1 MKKRLFGILL
11 TAIMALSMLPA
22 LAFAEDSGEAAPACI
37 CETACTAEE
46 MNADC
51 PVCGAEGA
59 LPENCGKYVKP
70 AEDAVTPPEDGKEEP
85 PECTC
90 ETACT
95 VEAMNKGCPVCGAEG
110 ALPENCGKYVK
121 PADEAVTPPEDGKEE
136 PPVCTCETA
145 CTAESMNASCPVCG
159 AEGASA
165 ENCAKYVKP
174 GVQTQPEGEPVMLND
189 EGETVIQLT
198 QSNISNYMSSG
209 LTDGSYQLGENVT
222 VESGSLEVKGTATL
236 DLNGFT
242 LTIREPQAQQVY
254 YYDNQGKQQAE
265 PSPIGILV
273 YGGYMVEAVSQ
284 TLTLTDS
291 KGGGKL
297 DVQGADAIGIYVG
310 RGCTLNIEGGT
321 ITNSG
326 SVSSVGVQA
335 VLGTVNMTGGSIKNQ
350 AYGVLLHGSNMTIAD
365 NAEISDCGNLE
376 TDNYQTGGVLALSGY
391 PGDIGGYTASTITM
405 TGGTISNCM
414 SPSAGGGVF
423 LQAGST
429 FDMSGGTITGCKAGA
444 ASVGVSGGG
453 GVYVGGTFNM
463 SGSASITNCEATGS
477 SSGGGVLV
485 GGTFNMSGSAKITG
499 CTAAA
504 AGGGVYVSGD
514 ASGLTAFTM
523 SGSAKITS
531 CTAVGGCGGGV
542 YLGQCS
548 FTMEGS
554 ASITNCTATEIGG
567 NVKDGDC
574 IMIEYDQSVTLK
586 IDDNVTINGQISQF
600 VGDTER
606 IDGLGTETFPYQIG
620 TAAGLKWF
628 RDKVNGSNGQ
638 TQNTGACAV
647 LTADIDLENEEWTP
661 IGIASDYDNTKA
673 YSGIFDGGGHTVSGL
688 AVSSDQEYVGL
699 FGYTSDA
706 TIRNLTVSGS
716 VTGTNGSAK
725 VGGIVGYAYR
735 STVENCGNLCTVSG
749 KYAAG
754 IVGHAYNTTISAC
767 YNAGEIIGGND
778 AGGLV
783 GWFKGSTGKFYDCY
797 NVGSVR
803 GVSGY
808 AGGIVG
814 NAGVCMAYN
823 CYNAGAVIGGEAY
836 SIGYGTD
843 VENSYYLK
851 GTPKDASDRTVEKSA
866 EDFADGTV
874 LEKLKIRT
882 DSGDYPLP
890 SDPWADRCQY
900 VDAAGKTLPV
910 FKWQGA
916 THTHSSGGWQSDE
929 TDHWKKCDVCNA
941 VFDKAAHSGGTA
953 TCKEKAKCAVCGQ
966 PYGELGAHSWGEVA
980 YYWVETT
987 TPYDFTCTAK
997 RVCQN
1002 DENHV
1007 ETETVDATY
1016 DVVREPT
1023 CLVEGQRYYTA
1034 SFKNDW
1040 AVGGSELDVTIP
1052 ALGHDW
1058 GEWTSNGDGT
1068 HTRVCKRD
1076 ESHTETVN
1084 CSGGTATCT
1093 EKATCTDCGGKY
1105 GEKDPDNH
1113 TGKKEWTITKTKH
1126 EQKWSCCGEITV
1138 AKESHSFGKWVVTKK
1153 ATSKQEGEKTRT
1165 CEVCDYVEKATIQAT
1180 GAPAKTGDDSR
1191 IGMWAGI
1198 LCVSLAGIIALAIL
1212 YGKKHKK

>member
-85 PECTC
+85 P
-90 ETACT
+90 
-95 VEAMNKGCPVCGAEG
+95 
-110 ALPENCGKYVK
+110 
-121 PADEAVTPPEDGKEE
+121 
-136 PPVCTCETA
+136 VCTCETA

-174 GVQTQPEGEPVMLND
+174 DVQTQPEGEPVMLND
-189 EGETVIQLT
+189 GVTEVSTAEELENALSGSANIKLMNDITMNGVLDIDRSVMLDLNNCKLNAEYIRIGYNASSNVEFAAKGGTIDVQVNNTAAGIIRDGTFSGIVSNQNLISGGTFRGKVANCNYVSFGQINFTEARITGGDFYGEVTNGPVNEGNGSGTIIGGSFYGKVTNTGFSMITGGDFYDEVVSNAQRYLWEGIPYGCITGGTFYGGLTDNSTGDTVQT
-198 QSNISNYMSSG
+198 WTVTYMSS
-209 LTDGSYQLGENVT
+209 DSVYARQV
-222 VESGSLEVKGTATL
+222 VRSGS
-236 DLNGFT
+236 T
-242 LTIREPQAQQVY
+242 LTAPKAPTKTNRTFIEWRKGDTAWDFETRVTS
-254 YYDNQGKQQAE
+254 D
-265 PSPIGILV
+265 I
-273 YGGYMVEAVSQ
+273 
-284 TLTLTDS
+284 TLTAAWDTSLLPGSGTSEDPYRIS
-291 KGGGKL
+291 T
-297 DVQGADAIGIYVG
+297 ADHLKRFRDAV
-310 RGCTLNIEGGT
+310 
-321 ITNSG
+321 NSG
-326 SVSSVGVQA
+326 EYGAHA
-335 VLGTVNMTGGSIKNQ
+335 VL
-350 AYGVLLHGSNMTIAD
+350 D
-365 NAEISDCGNLE
+365 N
-376 TDNYQTGGVLALSGY
+376 
-391 PGDIGGYTASTITM
+391 
-405 TGGTISNCM
+405 
-414 SPSAGGGVF
+414 
-423 LQAGST
+423 
-429 FDMSGGTITGCKAGA
+429 
-444 ASVGVSGGG
+444 
-453 GVYVGGTFNM
+453 
-463 SGSASITNCEATGS
+463 
-477 SSGGGVLV
+477 
-485 GGTFNMSGSAKITG
+485 
-499 CTAAA
+499 
-504 AGGGVYVSGD
+504 
-514 ASGLTAFTM
+514 
-523 SGSAKITS
+523 
-531 CTAVGGCGGGV
+531 
-542 YLGQCS
+542 
-548 FTMEGS
+548 
-554 ASITNCTATEIGG
+554 
-567 NVKDGDC
+567 
-574 IMIEYDQSVTLK
+574 
-586 IDDNVTINGQISQF
+586 
-600 VGDTER
+600 
-606 IDGLGTETFPYQIG
+606 
-620 TAAGLKWF
+620 
-628 RDKVNGSNGQ
+628 
-638 TQNTGACAV
+638 
-647 LTADIDLENEEWTP
+647 DIDLGSEAWTP
-661 IGIASDYDNTKA
+661 IMPNAISTEDTVFGYC
-673 YSGIFDGGGHTVSGL
+673 GIFDGGGHTVSGL

-851 GTPKDASDRTVEKSA
+851 GTPKDYNDRTEVKSA

-929 TDHWKKCDVCNA
+929 ADHWKKCDVCNA

-1052 ALGHDW
+1052 ALDHDW

-1076 ESHTETVN
+1076 DTHTETVN

-1165 CEVCDYVEKATIQAT
+1165 CEVCDYVEKATIPAT
-1180 GAPAKTGDDSR
+1180 GAPAKTGDESR

>member
-1 MKKRLFGILL
+1 
-11 TAIMALSMLPA
+11 
-22 LAFAEDSGEAAPACI
+22 
-37 CETACTAEE
+37 
-46 MNADC
+46 
-51 PVCGAEGA
+51 
-59 LPENCGKYVKP
+59 
-70 AEDAVTPPEDGKEEP
+70 
-85 PECTC
+85 
-90 ETACT
+90 
-95 VEAMNKGCPVCGAEG
+95 
-110 ALPENCGKYVK
+110 
-121 PADEAVTPPEDGKEE
+121 DGKEE

-174 GVQTQPEGEPVMLND
+174 DVQTQPEGEPVTLND

-673 YSGIFDGGGHTVSGL
+673 YSGIFDGGGHTISGL
-688 AVSSDQEYVGL
+688 NVTDDSFHAGL
-699 FGYTSDA
+699 FGLIAGA
-706 TIRNLTVSGS
+706 TIQDLSISGS
-716 VTGTNGSAK
+716 VTGSYFNCGSIAGTAGENSTIKNCSSHCDVTNTTGAYAGGVVGVLFKSATIIDCYNTGTIHQDPSNRGNPET
-725 VGGIVGYAYR
+725 GGIVGR
-735 STVENCGNLCTVSG
+735 NSG
-749 KYAAG
+749 
-754 IVGHAYNTTISAC
+754 TIR
-767 YNAGEIIGGND
+767 N
-778 AGGLV
+778 
-783 GWFKGSTGKFYDCY
+783 CY
-797 NVGSVR
+797 NVGSVSCDNETSL
-803 GVSGY
+803 GSI
-808 AGGIVG
+808 AGFMPDWSSIGIVE
-814 NAGVCMAYN
+814 N
-823 CYNAGAVIGGEAY
+823 CYYLDGTGLNAVGSKGERS
-836 SIGYGTD
+836 SIIKT
-843 VENSYYLK
+843 ESK
-851 GTPKDASDRTVEKSA
+851 TAA
-866 EDFADGTV
+866 EFADGTV
-874 LEKLKIRT
+874 LALLINGRT
-882 DSGDYPLP
+882 DS
-890 SDPWADRCQY
+890 PWDSTCKY
-900 VDAAGKTLPV
+900 VTAAGKTLPV
-910 FKWQGA
+910 FKGQGDA
-916 THTHSSGGWQSDE
+916 HEHSGTWKSNGNGTHSRVCACGVTE
-929 TDHWKKCDVCNA
+929 TANC
-941 VFDKAAHSGGTA
+941 SGGTA
-953 TCKEKAKCAVCGQ
+953 TCTEKATCAICGGK
-966 PYGELGAHSWGEVA
+966 YGALGAHS
-980 YYWVETT
+980 
-987 TPYDFTCTAK
+987 F
-997 RVCQN
+997 
-1002 DENHV
+1002 
-1007 ETETVDATY
+1007 TETVDAKY
-1016 DVVREPT
+1016 LKSAAT
-1023 CLVEGQRYYTA
+1023 CTAKAVYYK
-1034 SFKNDW
+1034 SC
-1040 AVGGSELDVTIP
+1040 AVCGEKGTETFETGNV
-1052 ALGHDW
+1052 LGHDW
-1058 GEWTSNGDGT
+1058 GKWQSNGDGT

-1105 GEKDPDNH
+1105 GDKDPDNH
-1113 TGKKEWTITKTKH
+1113 TGKEEWTITKTKH
-1126 EQKWSCCGEITV
+1126 EKKWSCCGEITV
-1138 AKESHSFGKWVVTKK
+1138 AKESHTFGKWVVTKK
-1153 ATSKQEGEKTRT
+1153 ATSKKEGEKTRT
-1165 CEVCDYVEKATIQAT
+1165 CEVCDYVETATIPAT
-1180 GAPAKTGDDSR
+1180 G
-1191 IGMWAGI
+1191 
-1198 LCVSLAGIIALAIL
+1198 
-1212 YGKKHKK
+1212 